1 MKWNKRILLAAVFFI
16 AAAVYSVIQL
26 IGADVIKQQYTCVSV
41 RFQKDG
47 VTEEMVKTALDKEKE
62 RGTLGIPEVTAWSK
76 PYETRVKNNSL
87 NRSAVVRVQIV
98 SGEMSLTAPMTLLY
112 GNYAYREDKK
122 GCVIDSRSA
131 FLLYGTENAVGNNLS
146 WDGKE
151 YCIRGV
157 VRTTDAL
164 LLVQG
169 KELLEEYSNLEVV
182 YQNREQGEELTNA
195 FLLNNNFP
203 PDYVVYDGWFYGGM
217 IKSAL
222 ALPVWLL
229 LAAISLWIIKTL
241 RKKKSNLTQ
250 KAFLLYAAASAITII
265 LYGSILYQFTGAP
278 FFITDKLLPTR
289 FSDFGYWG
297 EQYRLMREQWRQVQF
312 AGPNGKDILLEKEL
326 IETPLTVTVM
336 CLFYLVFCLQVKL
349 AIRSYFFFSAKNTR

>member
-1 MKWNKRILLAAVFFI
+1 MKWNKSILLAAVFFI
-16 AAAVYSVIQL
+16 AAAVYSVTQL
-26 IGADVIKQQYTCVSV
+26 IGADAIKQQYTSVSV

-47 VTEEMVKTALDKEKE
+47 VTEETVKTALDKEKE
-62 RGTLGIPEVTAWSK
+62 RGALDVPEVTAWIK

-87 NRSAVVRVQIV
+87 NRSAVVRIQIV

-157 VRTTDAL
+157 VRTIDSL

-169 KELLEEYSNLEVV
+169 KELLEKYSNLEVV
-182 YQNREQGEELTNA
+182 YQNREQGEELTKA
-195 FLLNNNFP
+195 LLLNDNFP
-203 PDYVVYDGWFYGGM
+203 SDYVVYDGWFYGGI

-222 ALPVWLL
+222 ALPVWLF
-229 LAAISLWIIKTL
+229 LAAISLWITKTL
-241 RKKKSNLTQ
+241 WKKKRKLTR
-250 KAFLLYAAASAITII
+250 KVFLLYAVASAITII

-312 AGPNGKDILLEKEL
+312 AAPNGKDLLLEKEL
-326 IETPLTVTVM
+326 IKTPIAVMVT
-336 CLFYLVFCLQVKL
+336 CLLYLVVCLQVKL
-349 AIRSYFFFSAKNTR
+349 AIRSYSPTFIKSRR